1 VSCAFTLS
9 LLLFFDARYRAP
21 AIQQSNNPTPHSA
34 LCLSGSAFFAA
45 LFSSS
50 PSAWTSTSAASR
62 KLETTFIARWNSIR
76 QTVSSRIY
84 QRMARNRIY
93 STLFYP
99 NTLAGAL
106 LLFTPPMLLTTIR
119 LGDRWRLGNASRVET
134 ILVLIVICLA
144 CFFLYLL
151 NTHLG
156 WLLIL
161 LLGLSLIFPVPR
173 WVAPTILALGI
184 LAVLF
189 WSGSKAGWLLN
200 ATSRSGRFRPV
211 RLFSQTWSQAHGPGS
226 GQPGNTQHATRN
238 TSIQIPP
245 HRFSPSRWPYRL
257 LSPLLRFFKTGATS
271 VSARFDYW
279 RAAIQIAKFHPLFGT
294 GPGTFQIPYEK
305 IKRPEAEMA
314 RLTHNDYLQQASDS
328 GIPGFLLYTSFI
340 ATALLVGARN
350 VLSTS
355 SDLIRH
361 PPPSIRELR
370 HWDFRHSSFV
380 IRHLSLRFGSG
391 SSPGPLN
398 ASSNSAPNP
407 SLAWPAF
414 TLLGTCGACGVLPD
428 IEARHL
434 PPKAWIL
441 AIRISFVIS

>member
-1 VSCAFTLS
+1 MCFYLG
-9 LLLFFDARYRAP
+9 LFFFSSTRSTAL
-21 AIQQSNNPTPHSA
+21 QQSSNPTIQHPIPLLPFWLGIFCGLILVIAIGLDQHFGGLQEA
-34 LCLSGSAFFAA
+34 RNYLYRQMELYPDKQF
-45 LFSSS
+45 
-50 PSAWTSTSAASR
+50 PP
-62 KLETTFIARWNSIR
+62 EFIK
-76 QTVSSRIY
+76 
-84 QRMARNRIY
+84 RMARNRIY

-144 CFFLYLL
+144 CLFLYLL
-151 NTHLG
+151 NTHVG

-189 WSGSKAGWLLN
+189 WSGSQAGLLLLLLLAVAAFVQYDFSPKSGHKPTGLDPGRQ
-200 ATSRSGRFRPV
+200 ATR
-211 RLFSQTWSQAHGPGS
+211 
-226 GQPGNTQHATRN
+226 NTQHATRLFK
-238 TSIQIPP
+238 S
-245 HRFSPSRWPYRL
+245 L
-257 LSPLLRFFKTGATS
+257 LIAFLLLAGLTGFFLRYSAFFKTGATS

-355 SDLIRH
+355 SGSYSASSSFH
-361 PPPSIRELR
+361 PRASSLGFPSFAI
-370 HWDFRHSSFV
+370 RHSSFEFAV
-380 IRHLSLRFGSG
+380 WLGLLAWAAQCLVEFSLQI
-391 SSPGPLN
+391 
-398 ASSNSAPNP
+398 P

-414 TLLGTCGACGVLPD
+414 TLLGYLCGL
-428 IEARHL
+428 RR
-434 PPKAWIL
+434 L
-441 AIRISFVIS
+441 A